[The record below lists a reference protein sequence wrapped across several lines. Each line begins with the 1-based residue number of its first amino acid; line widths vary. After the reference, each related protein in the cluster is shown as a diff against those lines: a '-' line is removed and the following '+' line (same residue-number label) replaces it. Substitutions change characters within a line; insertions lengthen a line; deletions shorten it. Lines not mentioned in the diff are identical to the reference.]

1 MNNWNWAGL
10 SSRLVGAAWA
20 FFFLS
25 LTVTSFPYLPEELGG
40 RTLVR
45 PLAVYPLIVLVFL
58 VTLPRLIKR
67 PLPQTFL
74 PLLAFAVAAMISS
87 LAAFAG
93 DLDVYRGVSLAER
106 FLRNI
111 LTLGLGM
118 AFYLTVTL
126 LPRSWDD
133 LRYSLRWL
141 YAGFALALAWGTLQI
156 PYVIHFHQKY
166 FKWIN
171 SLQSYVSTRKLFT
184 TRISGLTYEPKWFA
198 EQICFLLM
206 PWLLASVLS
215 GRSIFPWRYRWITVE
230 WVLLAWS
237 AVVLV
242 FTYSRTGLFI
252 LVLLAFLSY
261 WLYRTQRLKAES
273 SQARPAHR
281 TLWRALEAV
290 AILAVLVGGVF
301 FVGSQNAYFSR
312 LWRYWTE
319 GKARTRTYLEFIAF
333 EQRFVYWATALNI
346 YHQNPVLGV
355 GLGNYAFYFPEMLP
369 NQPYDEQR
377 EVMRQITPGE
387 GRDRL
392 ITPKNLYARL
402 IAETGLLG
410 TALFSVFLIAMAGC
424 VLYLWFSPSPE
435 QKYWAM
441 SGFLSLVVFAV
452 VIFSFD
458 SFSIPNMW
466 VVFGLITAAAHLD
479 DPATQSARESITQA

>member
-1 MNNWNWAGL
+1 VTRWNWA
-10 SSRLVGAAWA
+10 RLYPIIVRAAWA

-25 LTVTSFPYLPEELGG
+25 LTVTSFPYLPEALGG

-58 VTLPRLIKR
+58 VTLPRLVKR

-93 DLDVYRGVSLAER
+93 DLDIYRGVSLAER
-106 FLRNI
+106 FVRNL
-111 LTLGLGM
+111 LTLSLGM
-118 AFYLTVTL
+118 AIYLTVSL
-126 LPRSWDD
+126 LPQSWED

-141 YAGFALALAWGTLQI
+141 YAGFAIALAWGTLQI

-171 SLQSYVSTRKLFT
+171 SLQGYISTRKLFT

-206 PWLLASVLS
+206 PWLLSSVLS

-230 WVLLAWS
+230 WFLLAWS
-237 AVVLV
+237 AAVLV

-252 LVLLAFLSY
+252 LAVLAFLSY
-261 WLYRTQRLKAES
+261 WLYRSRSLKAG
-273 SQARPAHR
+273 SQGAHPARNAF
-281 TLWRALEAV
+281 WRAAEAA
-290 AILAVLVGGVF
+290 AILAVLVGSIF
-301 FVGSQNAYFSR
+301 FAGSQNAYFSR

-346 YHQNPVLGV
+346 YNQNPALGV

-369 NQPYDEQR
+369 DQPYDEQR
-377 EVMRQITPGE
+377 EIMRQITPGE

-410 TALFSVFLIAMAGC
+410 TVLFSGFLLAVVGC
-424 VLYLWFSPSPE
+424 VLFLWFSPSPE

-441 SGFLSLVVFAV
+441 SGFLSLVVFAIV
-452 VIFSFD
+452 VFSFD

-479 DPATQSARESITQA
+479 DPSVPQDRQAIL

>member
-1 MNNWNWAGL
+1 
-10 SSRLVGAAWA
+10 
-20 FFFLS
+20 LS
-25 LTVTSFPYLPEELGG
+25 LTVTSFPYLPEALGG

-45 PLAVYPLIVLVFL
+45 PLAVYPLVVLVFL
-58 VTLPRLIKR
+58 VTLPRLIRR

-87 LAAFAG
+87 LVAFTG

-106 FLRNI
+106 FLRNL

-118 AFYLTVTL
+118 AFYLTVAL
-126 LPRSWDD
+126 LPQSWDD

-141 YAGFALALAWGTLQI
+141 YAGFFLALVWGTLQI

-171 SLQSYVSTRKLFT
+171 SLQSYISTRRLFT

-252 LVLLAFLSY
+252 LAVLAFLSY
-261 WLYRTQRLKAES
+261 LVYRSRSLKAAPEGN
-273 SQARPAHR
+273 RPAWYAV
-281 TLWRALEAV
+281 WRVAEAA
-290 AILAVLVGGVF
+290 AILAILVGGIF

-319 GKARTRTYLEFIAF
+319 SKARTRTYLEFIAF

-346 YHQNPVLGV
+346 YDQSPTLGV

-377 EVMRQITPGE
+377 EIMRQITPGE

-410 TALFSVFLIAMAGC
+410 TVLFTTFFLAVIGC
-424 VLYLWFSPSPE
+424 VLFLWFSPSPE

-441 SGFLSLVVFAV
+441 SGFLSLVVFFV
-452 VIFSFD
+452 VVFSFD

-466 VVFGLITAAAHLD
+466 VVFGLITAAAHLA
-479 DPATQSARESITQA
+479 DPPAG

>member
-1 MNNWNWAGL
+1 VNKWTWARV
-10 SSRLVGAAWA
+10 SSLLIGVAWA
-20 FFFLS
+20 FFFFS

-45 PLAVYPLIVLVFL
+45 PLAVYPLIVLIFL
-58 VTLPRLIKR
+58 VTFPRLIKR

-74 PLLAFAVAAMISS
+74 PLLAFALVAMISS
-87 LAAFAG
+87 LAAFTS
-93 DLDVYRGVSLAER
+93 DLDVYRGVSLVER
-106 FLRNI
+106 FLRNL

-118 AFYLTVTL
+118 AFYLTVAL
-126 LPRSWDD
+126 LPKSWED
-133 LRYSLRWL
+133 LRFSMRWL
-141 YAGFALALAWGTLQI
+141 YAGFAVALAWGTLQI

-166 FKWIN
+166 FKLIN
-171 SLQSYVSTRKLFT
+171 SFQSYISTRKLFT

-206 PWLLASVLS
+206 PWLLSSVLN
-215 GRSIFPWRYRWITVE
+215 GRSVFPWRYRWITVE
-230 WVLLAWS
+230 WFLLAWS

-252 LVLLAFLSY
+252 LGVLAFVSY
-261 WLYRTQRLKAES
+261 WLYRARSLRAGQ
-273 SQARPAHR
+273 QAASPGRRAAWR
-281 TLWRALEAV
+281 TVEAFAL
-290 AILAVLVGGVF
+290 LALLAGGIY

-346 YHQNPVLGV
+346 YHQNPALGV

-410 TALFSVFLIAMAGC
+410 TVLFSLFLLAILGC
-424 VLYLWFSPSPE
+424 ALYLWFSPHPE

-441 SGFLSLVVFAV
+441 SGFLSLVVFAILV
-452 VIFSFD
+452 FSFD

-479 DPATQSARESITQA
+479 DPSTSQVEPRVS

>member
-1 MNNWNWAGL
+1 VNKWNWAGL
-10 SSRLVGAAWA
+10 SPRLVGAAWA

-58 VTLPRLIKR
+58 VTLPRMLKR

-93 DLDVYRGVSLAER
+93 DLEVYRGVSLAER
-106 FLRNI
+106 FLRNM

-118 AFYLTVTL
+118 AIYLTVSL
-126 LPRSWDD
+126 LPQSWDD
-133 LRYSLRWL
+133 LRYSLRWM
-141 YAGFALALAWGTLQI
+141 YAGFVVALAWGTLQI

-171 SLQSYVSTRKLFT
+171 SLQSYISTRKLFT

-206 PWLLASVLS
+206 PWLLSSVLS

-252 LVLLAFLSY
+252 LVVLAFLSY
-261 WLYRTQRLKAES
+261 WLYRVRSLKADPRQS
-273 SQARPAHR
+273 RPAR
-281 TLWRALEAV
+281 GAILRVVEAA
-290 AILAVLVGGVF
+290 AILAVLAGGIF

-346 YHQNPVLGV
+346 YNQNPALGV

-369 NQPYDEQR
+369 DQPYDEQR

-402 IAETGLLG
+402 IAETGLFG
-410 TALFSVFLIAMAGC
+410 TAFFSVFLLAVAGC

-452 VIFSFD
+452 VVFSFD

-479 DPATQSARESITQA
+479 DPSASAVRESVS